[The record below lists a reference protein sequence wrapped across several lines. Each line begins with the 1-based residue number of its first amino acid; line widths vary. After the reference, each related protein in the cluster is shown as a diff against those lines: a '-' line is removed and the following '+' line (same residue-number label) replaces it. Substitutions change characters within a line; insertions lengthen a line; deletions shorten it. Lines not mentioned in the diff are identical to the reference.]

1 MPAITLTSDWNR
13 QDHYVA
19 AIKGK
24 LLYVENNYQVVE
36 ITNNIKLFNSS
47 QAAFIIKNSYPWYP
61 ENSIHLILVNTDPGN
76 EYKILLVEA
85 NGHFFIGTDNGVFS
99 MILGETDCSV
109 YEIEYSDNMKH
120 FISVDLF
127 TEIALRVAGG
137 EKPENI
143 GKKVNGF
150 TRKIPIRA
158 TIDDNSLT
166 GGIVYID
173 SFQNAITN
181 ISKNLFERIGRN
193 RKFRI
198 YVQSK
203 HYVIEEINNSY
214 SEVPSGELLAIF
226 NSSGMLEI
234 AINNGNAASLLNLSL
249 SSTIRIEFDE

>member
-13 QDHYVA
+13 QDHYLA

-24 LLYVENNYQVVE
+24 LLNVENNYQVIE
-36 ITNNIKLFNSS
+36 ISNNIKLFNSS

-76 EYKILLVEA
+76 DYKILLVEA

-99 MILGETDCSV
+99 MILGEAECSV
-109 YEIEYSDNMKH
+109 FEIENDNNMKH
-120 FISVDLF
+120 FISAELF
-127 TEIALRVAGG
+127 TNIALKLASG
-137 EKPENI
+137 EKPANL
-143 GKKVNGF
+143 GKKTSSF
-150 TRKIPIRA
+150 MRKIPIRP
-158 TIDDNSLT
+158 TIDDISLT
-166 GGIVYID
+166 GSIVYFD
-173 SFQNAITN
+173 SYQNAITN
-181 ISKNLFERIGRN
+181 ISKNLFERIGKQ

-203 HYVIEEINNSY
+203 HYKIEQINNSY

-249 SSTIRIEFDE
+249 NSTIRIEFDE